1 MNLSFK
7 THLKNTSVV
16 LRTVMS
22 AGVLYSCAT
31 YNVQKGKNLSEVKDS
46 EIKSENDFKF
56 SSSEMPEMQ
65 MNLRHRNLNLLKT
78 KLDSADSNSML
89 IFLGDNIYPNGMP
102 KESDKD
108 YALAKQKLE
117 DQLDITK
124 NFKGKTLVIPGNHD
138 WYSGL
143 DG

>member
-1 MNLSFK
+1 
-7 THLKNTSVV
+7 
-16 LRTVMS
+16 
-22 AGVLYSCAT
+22 
-31 YNVQKGKNLSEVKDS
+31 
-46 EIKSENDFKF
+46 
-56 SSSEMPEMQ
+56 
-65 MNLRHRNLNLLKT
+65 
-78 KLDSADSNSML
+78 ML

-108 YALAKQKLE
+108 YALQTKLE

-143 DG
+143 EGLNTQEGLVKKYFDDKKAFLPKTDAPLMISAFQRILN